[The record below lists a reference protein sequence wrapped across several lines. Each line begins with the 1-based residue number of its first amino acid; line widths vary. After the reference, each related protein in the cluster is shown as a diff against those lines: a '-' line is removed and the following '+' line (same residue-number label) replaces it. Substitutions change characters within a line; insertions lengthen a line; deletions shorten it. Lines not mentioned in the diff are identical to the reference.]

1 MKAIPD
7 IIKETSRNLRKNMTE
22 AEKLLWK
29 ELRAKRLN
37 WIKFT
42 RQAPTYVYTEDSLLD
57 RYVIPD
63 FLCCEHKLIIELD
76 WSIHNLDEIYLLDKE
91 KEKLLKNVWY
101 RIIRFKNEEIFENI
115 DSVLQKISTLCSW
128 KE

>member
-7 IIKETSRNLRKNMTE
+7 IIKEASRNLRKNMTE

-42 RQAPTYVYTEDSLLD
+42 RQAPTYVYTENSWLD